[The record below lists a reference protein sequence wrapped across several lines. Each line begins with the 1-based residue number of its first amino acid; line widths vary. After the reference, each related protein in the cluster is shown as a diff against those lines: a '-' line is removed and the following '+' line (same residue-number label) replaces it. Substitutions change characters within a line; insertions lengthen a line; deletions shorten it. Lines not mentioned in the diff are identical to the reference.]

1 MSTGCACHMAAYHGI
16 LPPPLP
22 LSAFRAPRKMVW
34 FMLRSLVASPI
45 SAPLPR
51 PVCLRLAIGIFVA
64 FTKVQRR
71 RAAAADK
78 SHEIITRVTVNAV
91 KLPPL

>member
-16 LPPPLP
+16 LPP

-45 SAPLPR
+45 PAPPLPR